1 MNDTISKTRVL
12 ATAASLLLTM
22 VGAAGSTYAQ
32 GAPAACVLD
41 GVAIVPAT
49 TAPNQY
55 AWAFLANFDHA
66 PNSANTTACLAERT
80 GFGPTTYT
88 VLTCPLQNN
97 VNGVQI
103 GGGSGAFDG
112 NLSATCAVTT
122 AMVTSGPPFGM
133 GARASYPTAGAVNT
147 LVSSPDIAFR
157 VQRNAGCQLTLNSV
171 YDGWSM
177 THTSPAVACAAMHK
191 TNSRLVTGTPAKG
204 QQRVNGTLIGQVN
217 LPAGP
222 VVSVPASFSLQLG
235 AAGSV
240 FGADYIWVDPQG
252 GSCCTGG

>member
-1 MNDTISKTRVL
+1 MNDTISISRML

-22 VGAAGSTYAQ
+22 VGAGSTHAQ

-41 GVAIVPAT
+41 GAAIMPAT
-49 TAPNQY
+49 TAPNEY

-66 PNSANTTACLAERT
+66 PSSANTIACLAERMGT
-80 GFGPTTYT
+80 GPTTYT

-97 VNGVQI
+97 VNGAQV

-112 NLSATCAVTT
+112 SLYATCAVST
-122 AMVTSGPPFGM
+122 AMATSGPPFGM
-133 GARASYPTAGAVNT
+133 GARASYPAAGVVNT

-157 VQRNAGCQLTLNSV
+157 AQRSAGCQLTLNSV

-177 THTSPAVACAAMHK
+177 THTSPAVACTAMHK

-204 QQRVNGTLIGQVN
+204 QHRVNGNLIGQVN

-222 VVSVPASFSLQLG
+222 IVYVPASFSLQLG
-235 AAGSV
+235 TAGSV
-240 FGADYIWVDPQG
+240 FGADYIWVDPKG
-252 GSCCTGG
+252 GHCCGGG